1 MIKKT
6 ILILLCAGTL
16 YLSAQNN
23 TPKREVRASWIAT
36 VANLDWPSSRYAT
49 TQTQK
54 NELISIL
61 DDLEQTGINMVVFQI
76 RTECDALYD
85 SPYDPWSYWL
95 TGSQGSAPSPYY
107 DPLQFACEEAHKR
120 NIEIHAWFNPYRAE
134 KTVGSYSI
142 DPSHV
147 TVQHPDWDLQIGN
160 FKFLNP
166 GLPLVREYVAK
177 VITDVVK
184 RYEIDGVHFDDY
196 FYPYPPNNITN
207 EDDSTFAIHNRGIM
221 DRGDWR
227 RDNVNLLVETIYDS
241 INYYKPWVKFGISPF
256 GIWKNN
262 VPPGI
267 VGTSSYNDIYC
278 DPIAWLNGQYI
289 DYVNPQLYWQITG
302 PQDYSLLMPWWGSV
316 SNNRHIY
323 TGHAL
328 YKMSGSWN
336 WPSSEIA
343 NQIRLNRQ
351 EANIQGSVFFRTDH
365 ILWNTK
371 GIADTLVN
379 NLYYYPALSPTMTWK
394 DSILPNSP
402 QSLIALGMGQGVELQ
417 WSAPG
422 TAIDGDTAKWYVVYR
437 FLVQDSIDIEDPQ
450 YIESILN
457 TNSLNYLDNSAVVN
471 ESYTYLV
478 TSLDKLQNESVPSN
492 QANIIY
498 TGLDLFASDQPV
510 QFKLEQNY
518 PNPFN
523 SITNIQFSIP
533 KSEFITL
540 KIYNMLG
547 QEVAT
552 VVSDQ
557 LSPGNYKH
565 TWDASDFASGIYL
578 YKLETSDPSTS
589 SGHRFIQSKKLILLK

>member
-1 MIKKT
+1 MKNF
-6 ILILLCAGTL
+6 LIFLCIGAFC
-16 YLSAQNN
+16 LSAQNYP
-23 TPKREVRASWIAT
+23 PKREVRAVWIAT
-36 VANLDWPSSRYAT
+36 VANLDWPSSRTAS

-61 DDLEQTGINMVVFQI
+61 NDLKQTGINMVVFQI

-95 TGSQGSAPSPYY
+95 TGQQGSPPSPFY
-107 DPLQFACEEAHKR
+107 DPLQFACDEAHKR

-142 DPSHV
+142 HPSHV
-147 TVQHPDWDLQIGN
+147 TIQHPDWDIQIGT

-166 GLPLVREYVAK
+166 GLPPVREYVAK
-177 VITDVVK
+177 VITDVVR
-184 RYEIDGVHFDDY
+184 RYDIDGIHFDDY

-207 EDDSTFAIHNRGIM
+207 EDASTFANYSRGFTNI
-221 DRGDWR
+221 GDWR
-227 RDNVNLLVETIYDS
+227 RDNVNLLVESIYDS
-241 INYYKPWVKFGISPF
+241 INCYKPWVKFGISPF

-267 VGTSSYNDIYC
+267 VGTSSYFDIYC

-289 DYVNPQLYWQITG
+289 DYVNPQLYWQIGG
-302 PQDYSLLMPWWGSV
+302 PQDYSLLMPWWASV

-336 WPSSEIA
+336 WPASEIA

-351 EANIQGSVFFRTDH
+351 EPNVEGSVFFRTDF

-371 GIADTLVN
+371 GIADTLGN
-379 NLYYYPALSPTMTWK
+379 NFYYYPALSPTMAWK
-394 DSILPNSP
+394 DSILPSSP
-402 QSLIALGMGQGVELQ
+402 QTLIASSTDQGIELQ

-422 TAIDGDTAKWYVVYR
+422 TASDGDTAKWYVVYR
-437 FLVQDSIDIEDPQ
+437 FLQQDSIDIENPL
-450 YIESILN
+450 YIQSIIQGN
-457 TNSLNYLDNSAVVN
+457 TFDYLDNTAVLN
-471 ESYTYLV
+471 ESYAYLV
-478 TSLDKLQNESVPSN
+478 TSLDKLQNESLPSN

-498 TGLDLFASDQPV
+498 TGIDIFASIQPD

-523 SITNIQFSIP
+523 PRTNIQFSIP
-533 KSEFITL
+533 QTEFVIL
-540 KIYNMLG
+540 KVYNMLG
-547 QEVAT
+547 QEIAVL
-552 VVSDQ
+552 VSGELKAGD
-557 LSPGNYKH
+557 YKYS
-565 TWDASDFASGIYL
+565 WDASNFASGVYIY
-578 YKLETSDPSTS
+578 KIETED
-589 SGHRFIQSKKLILLK
+589 FVQSKKLILMK